1 MLRARFILLLLTILL
16 AAGSA
21 RAAPGVSANAEE
33 ALKRSR
39 ASEGRV
45 LGEHRLTDQDGKPVD
60 LSAYRGKPVVVSMVY
75 TACDHTCPITTQTVA
90 KSVAAAR
97 KALGADA
104 FQVVTIGFDT
114 VRDTP
119 DALRIYAKQQGI
131 SLDGWSFLAGGADVM
146 EKLAADLGFT
156 WFVTSRGFD
165 HIAQTTVIDGEGRI
179 YRQVYGEN
187 FEIPL
192 LVEPL
197 KDVVL
202 GRTAAL
208 DSLEAISNRVRF
220 FCTVYDPSSD
230 AYRFDYG
237 IFLSIGSGLL
247 AVLTIIWWMVKLWR
261 EQRML
266 PPGVNN

>member
-1 MLRARFILLLLTILL
+1 MFRIKLLTALIVALV
-16 AAGSA
+16 AGFHA
-21 RAAPGVSANAEE
+21 QAAPGVSANAEE

-39 ASEGRV
+39 AAEGRV
-45 LGEHRLTDQDGKPVD
+45 LGDHQLMDQDGKPVD
-60 LSAYRGKPVVVSMVY
+60 LATYLGRPLVISMVY
-75 TACDHTCPITTQTVA
+75 TACDHTCPVTTQTVA
-90 KSVAAAR
+90 KGVSAAR
-97 KALGADA
+97 KALGNDA

-119 DALRIYAKQQGI
+119 DALRVYARQHGI
-131 SLDGWSFLAGGADVM
+131 SLDGWSFLAGNADGM
-146 EKLAADLGFT
+146 EKLAADLGFS

-165 HIAQTTVIDGEGRI
+165 HIAQTTIIDREGRI

-202 GRTAAL
+202 GRSAAL
-208 DSLEAISNRVRF
+208 DSVEAITNRIRF

-247 AVLTIIWWMVKLWR
+247 AVLTIFWWMVRLWR
-261 EQRML
+261 EQRL
-266 PPGVNN
+266 ANK